1 MSKYSK
7 KEILKL
13 AEESDVKF
21 IRLQFVDITGI
32 IKNVAITIEQLP
44 KALDGEIMFD
54 GSSIEGFTRINESD
68 MYLRPDYDTF
78 AIFPWK
84 TDQGNVARFMCDIY
98 TPDGEAFS
106 GCPRTI
112 LKNVIKEAKELGLE
126 MQAGPEPEFFLF
138 ERDENGEPTTKTH
151 DQGGYF
157 DLSPVDLG
165 ANARRDISLALEKMG
180 FEVEAA
186 HHEVAPGQH
195 EIDFKYAPVLR
206 TADNITT
213 FKFVTKIIALEHN
226 LHATFMPKPIY
237 GEAGS
242 GMHVNQSLFKD
253 GKNIFADENDE
264 LGLSEEAYYYI
275 GGILKHASAFT
286 AITNP
291 TINSYKRMVPGY
303 EAPVYISWSTQ
314 NRSALVRVPSARGK
328 GTRLEVRS
336 PDPSS
341 NPYLAM
347 AVMLKAGLDGIK
359 NKIKPEKQET
369 DNIFAMSSKT
379 INNKGIKTLP
389 TSIME
394 AVAELKN
401 DEVIKGVLGE
411 HAFEHFL
418 KAKEFEW
425 EEYRTQVHNWEIDRY
440 LNNF

>member
-1 MSKYSK
+1 MSKFSK
-7 KEILKL
+7 KAILKK
-13 AEESDVKF
+13 AEENDVKF
-21 IRLQFVDITGI
+21 VRLQFVDITGI
-32 IKNVAITIEQLP
+32 IKNVAITVEQLP

-54 GSSIEGFTRINESD
+54 GSSIEGFTRIHESD
-68 MYLRPDYDTF
+68 MYLKPDYDTF
-78 AIFPWK
+78 ALFPWK
-84 TDQGNVARFMCDIY
+84 TEQGTVARFMCDIY
-98 TPDGEAFS
+98 TPEGEPFV
-106 GCPRTI
+106 GCPRSI
-112 LKNVIKEAKELGLE
+112 LKNVMKEAEEMGLE
-126 MQAGPEPEFFLF
+126 MYAGPEPEFFLF
-138 ERDENGEPTTKTH
+138 ERDDEGEPTTQTH

-165 ANARRDISLALEKMG
+165 GNARRDIAIALEKMG

-195 EIDFKYAPVLR
+195 EIDFRYTPVLR

-213 FKFVTKIIALEHN
+213 FKFVTKMIALEHN

-242 GMHVNQSLFKD
+242 GMHVNQSLFKN
-253 GKNIFADENDE
+253 GKNIFADEDDE
-264 LGLSEEAYYYI
+264 LGLSEKAYYYI
-275 GGILKHASAFT
+275 GGILKHAPAFT

-328 GTRLEVRS
+328 ATRLEVRS

-359 NKIKPEKQET
+359 NKIEPDDQET
-369 DNIFAMSSKT
+369 DNIFEMSPKT
-379 INNKGIKTLP
+379 LNKRGIKTLP
-389 TSIME
+389 KDIME
-394 AVAELKN
+394 AIDELKKN
-401 DEVIKGVLGE
+401 EVIRGVLGE
-411 HAFEHFL
+411 HLFKHFVR
-418 KAKEFEW
+418 AKEIEW
-425 EEYRTQVHNWEIDRY
+425 ESYRTKVHQWELDKY
-440 LNNF
+440 LNNY

>member
-1 MSKYSK
+1 LSKYSK
-7 KEILKL
+7 KDILRI
-13 AEESDVKF
+13 AEENNVKF
-21 IRLQFVDITGI
+21 IRMQFVDITGI

-54 GSSIEGFTRINESD
+54 GSSIEGFTRVHESD
-68 MYLRPDYDTF
+68 MYLKPDYDTF
-78 AIFPWK
+78 ALFPWE
-84 TDQGNVARFMCDIY
+84 TDQGAVARFMCDIY
-98 TPDGEAFS
+98 TPEGEPFE
-106 GCPRTI
+106 GCPRNI
-112 LKNVIKEAKELGLE
+112 LKNVIAEAKELDLE

-138 ERDENGEPTTKTH
+138 ERDDEGEPTTITH

-165 ANARRDISLALEKMG
+165 GNARRDISLALEKMG

-195 EIDFKYAPVLR
+195 EIDFRYTPVLR

-213 FKFVTKIIALEHN
+213 FKFVTKMIALQHN
-226 LHATFMPKPIY
+226 LHATFMPKPIF

-242 GMHVNQSLFKD
+242 GMHVHQSLFKN
-253 GKNIFADENDE
+253 GKNIFADEDDE

-275 GGILKHASAFT
+275 GGILKHAPAFT

-314 NRSALVRVPSARGK
+314 NRSALVRVPSSRGI

-347 AVMLKAGLDGIK
+347 AVMFKAGLDGIK
-359 NKIKPEKQET
+359 NKIKPEEQET
-369 DNIFAMSSKT
+369 ENIFEMSSKKLSK
-379 INNKGIKTLP
+379 KGIDTLP
-389 TSIME
+389 RNIME
-394 AVAELKN
+394 AIDELKK
-401 DEVIKGVLGE
+401 DEVIRGVLGE
-411 HAFEHFL
+411 HAFQHFVE
-418 KAKEFEW
+418 AKKIEW
-425 EEYRTQVHNWEIDRY
+425 EEYRTRVHQWELDRY
-440 LNNF
+440 LNNY

>member
-7 KEILKL
+7 EDILEM
-13 AEESDVKF
+13 AEENNVKF

-44 KALDGEIMFD
+44 KALDGKIMFD

-68 MYLRPDYDTF
+68 MYLRPDFDTF
-78 AIFPWK
+78 AVFPWE

-98 TPDGEAFS
+98 TPEGETFS
-106 GCPRTI
+106 GCPRSI
-112 LKNVIKEAKELGLE
+112 LKNVIKEANELGLE

-165 ANARRDISLALEKMG
+165 AKARRDISLALEKMG

-195 EIDFKYAPVLR
+195 EIDFKYTPVLR

-213 FKFVTKIIALEHN
+213 FKFVTKIIALKHN

-242 GMHVNQSLFKD
+242 GMHVHQSLFKD
-253 GKNIFADENDE
+253 GENIFADKSDE
-264 LGLSEEAYYYI
+264 LGLSKEAYYYI
-275 GGILKHASAFT
+275 GGILKHAPAFT

-369 DNIFAMSSKT
+369 DNIFAMSNNT
-379 INNKGIKTLP
+379 INKRGIKTLP
-389 TSIME
+389 TNIMK
-394 AVAELKN
+394 AVAELKK
-401 DEVIKGVLGE
+401 DEVIRGVLGE
-411 HAFEHFL
+411 HAFKHFL
-418 KAKEFEW
+418 KAKEIEW
-425 EEYRTQVHNWEIDRY
+425 EEYRTQVHDWEIDRY

>member
-7 KEILKL
+7 EDILRL
-13 AEESDVKF
+13 AEENNVKF
-21 IRLQFVDITGI
+21 IRMQFVDITGI

-44 KALDGEIMFD
+44 KALEGEIMFD
-54 GSSIEGFTRINESD
+54 GSSIEGFTRVHESD
-68 MYLRPDYDTF
+68 MYLKPDYDTF
-78 AIFPWK
+78 ALFPWE
-84 TDQGNVARFMCDIY
+84 TDQGAVARFMCDIY
-98 TPDGEAFS
+98 TPDGEPFE
-106 GCPRTI
+106 GCPRNI
-112 LKNVIKEAKELGLE
+112 LKNVIAEAKELGLE

-138 ERDENGEPTTKTH
+138 ERDDEGEPTTITH

-165 ANARRDISLALEKMG
+165 GNARRDISLALEKMG

-195 EIDFKYAPVLR
+195 EIDFRYTPVLR

-213 FKFVTKIIALEHN
+213 FKFVTKMIALQHN

-242 GMHVNQSLFKD
+242 GMHVHQSLFKD
-253 GKNIFADENDE
+253 DKNIFADEDDE

-275 GGILKHASAFT
+275 GGILKHAPAFT

-314 NRSALVRVPSARGK
+314 NRSALVRVPSSRGI

-347 AVMLKAGLDGIK
+347 AVMFKAGLDGIK
-359 NKIKPEKQET
+359 NKIEPEEQET
-369 DNIFAMSSKT
+369 ENIFEMSSKKL
-379 INNKGIKTLP
+379 NKKGIDVLP
-389 TSIME
+389 KNIME
-394 AVAELKN
+394 AIDELKN
-401 DEVIKGVLGE
+401 DEVIRDVLGE
-411 HAFEHFL
+411 HAFQHFVE
-418 KAKEFEW
+418 AKKIEW
-425 EEYRTQVHNWEIDRY
+425 EEYRTRVHQWELDRY
-440 LNNF
+440 LNNY